1 MATNRENQ
9 LISTLVSGVQNT
21 PEFSSLD
28 PSTRLI
34 LNQTIQSYINQNS
47 AGLLREVDEESNL
60 QLNTIPNNTIGINNP
75 LNIVS
80 QNTSATNVKN
90 TLNPI
95 VTQNV
100 SNNVTIRLADELFNA
115 FSSKLPPIV
124 RSTLNTGILRS
135 GLTSSLSTSVPTAI
149 ENSVTSFSDNLMSGK
164 VSYGTTIPNIGGLFG
179 ANPTTALET
188 VNQNFATSLSNEALR
203 EAQSFNV
210 NNLSNTEKLV
220 VQSTGFLDPAA
231 QYPTKEYAG
240 RTEVNKLATGD
251 VAGTIVQT
259 KELERRKGIQLPNG
273 TIFEQPP
280 IPFKGEYPYNKV
292 TQTESGH
299 IIELDDTPGAE
310 RIQVYHRSGTFVE
323 IDTNGT
329 VVKRT
334 KGSSYEIIDK
344 NGYISVNGDASVS
357 VKGSVKVYIGGDAD
371 IEVEGDVNLN
381 CFNDIT
387 MQAAGRIDMSATEEI
402 NLHSANINIEADVD
416 LNVKSDRDS
425 YYTAGGSMHHK
436 SNGIM
441 YSQTLSNYNVLAG
454 GSILNESQ
462 DQIHNLAA
470 GSIFN
475 QSGSQIHFK
484 ASSTINADGSQIY
497 WNSGTSSAA
506 RSSLAATYSNSANIG
521 LIGARKD
528 VIYTTIPDP
537 VSPTYLDLY
546 GLAAEDSEFAAEGA
560 EQERLLKQL
569 GIASSDDFNQLQIPI
584 GTENPATNNTTVV
597 RPSNFVLSQTY
608 LPDNFQL
615 SKHFTLAQVS
625 SKAVVS
631 NYTVQSQL
639 GLTYGEIVYNL
650 QAVALNILEPV
661 LALYPNMFVTSGF
674 RTAASSSATSDHPR
688 GKAVDLQFRGASRTE
703 YFEIA
708 KRLAETLNY
717 DKMLLEYKT
726 YGTGMPW
733 IHISFDVNQQKRQVL
748 TYFNDRKYGTGLT
761 NFA

>member
-1 MATNRENQ
+1 MATARENQ

-21 PEFSSLD
+21 PEFASLD

-34 LNQTIQSYINQNS
+34 LNQTIQSYISQNS
-47 AGLLREVDEESNL
+47 AGLLREVDEESNF
-60 QLNTIPNNTIGINNP
+60 QLNTLPNNTVGINNP

-80 QNTSATNVKN
+80 QNTSSRDVKD
-90 TLNPI
+90 TINPV
-95 VTQNV
+95 VTQKI
-100 SNNVTIRLADELFNA
+100 SNNVTVRLADELFGA

-124 RSTLNTGILRS
+124 KSTLNTSILRS
-135 GLTSSLSTSVPTAI
+135 GLTSSLSTAVPNAI
-149 ENSVTSFSDNLMSGK
+149 EGSVTSFSDNLMSGK

-179 ANPTTALET
+179 SNPATALNT
-188 VNQNFATSLSNEALR
+188 VNQNFASSLSSEALR

-210 NNLSNTEKLV
+210 NNQSNTEKLV

-251 VAGTIVQT
+251 VNGTIVQT
-259 KELERRKGIQLPNG
+259 KEKERRKGIQLPNG

-387 MQAAGRIDMSATEEI
+387 MQAAGKVDISATEEI

-416 LNVKSDRDS
+416 LNVKSDGSS
-425 YYTAGGSMHHK
+425 YYSSGGTMEYK
-436 SNGIM
+436 SNNSM
-441 YSQTLSNYNVLAG
+441 YFQTLSNYNILA
-454 GSILNESQ
+454 S
-462 DQIHNLAA
+462 

-475 QSGSQIHFK
+475 QSKSQIHFK
-484 ASSTINADGSQIY
+484 ATSTINADGSQIY
-497 WNSGTSSAA
+497 WNSNTSTPAFP
-506 RSSLAATYSNSANIG
+506 ATYALSSKIG

-528 VIYTTIPDP
+528 IIKSTIPDP
-537 VSPTYLDLY
+537 ISPSYQDKYDLFS
-546 GLAAEDSEFAAEGA
+546 EDSELSYESS
-560 EQERLLKQL
+560 EQERQLKEL
-569 GIASSDDFNQLQIPI
+569 GIVPKTAFDNIPQP
-584 GTENPATNNTTVV
+584 TETVV
-597 RPSNFVLSQTY
+597 PKSLNSDLVITPSFVKTQEY

-615 SKHFTLAQVS
+615 SKHFTLGELS

-631 NYTVQSQL
+631 NYAVVAQA
-639 GLTYGEIVYNL
+639 GLSYGDIVYNL
-650 QAVALNILEPV
+650 QSIALNILEPA
-661 LALYPNMFVTSGF
+661 LALYPNLFVTSGF
-674 RTAASSSATSDHPR
+674 RLIQNSSATSDHPR
-688 GKAVDLQFRGASRTE
+688 GRAVDIQFKGVSKSD

-708 KRLAETLNY
+708 KTLAENLNY
-717 DKMLLEYKT
+717 DKLLLEYKS
-726 YGTGMPW
+726 YGTGLPW
-733 IHISFDVNQQKRQVL
+733 IHISFKPNFENRQIVL
-748 TYFNDRKYGTGLT
+748 TYFNNRKYGEGLS